1 MKVTRKQLRQI
12 IKEEIGR
19 VHVQTRLRGQNDR
32 EAFASGILENEIEVH
47 SAPSDLDMMSSEEA
61 YGVGYQ
67 KGKDMQCDHPDW
79 SPACARNDQG
89 PDDPD
94 LDDDGFLSIAE
105 LIAMTH
111 AIVDD
116 VKIQH

>member
-1 MKVTRKQLRQI
+1 
-12 IKEEIGR
+12 
-19 VHVQTRLRGQNDR
+19 
-32 EAFASGILENEIEVH
+32 
-47 SAPSDLDMMSSEEA
+47 
-61 YGVGYQ
+61 
-67 KGKDMQCDHPDW
+67 MQCDHPDW
-79 SPACARNDQG
+79 SPACARNDQE

-116 VKIQH
+116 VKI